1 MNGFNLLI
9 ISSINVRIDKKLKY
23 RNLQRIIFMKKQ
35 LDGQLNLF
43 DYISQEEKSISL
55 KKEQTESDDQR
66 KENQITLYKECTFCW
81 CSTCKHNEKGQ
92 ALPRD
97 FAGEKKP
104 CPSCDFCIKQKKA
117 EICEIGSYENGCKLR
132 AEEEG
137 MISE

>member
-1 MNGFNLLI
+1 
-9 ISSINVRIDKKLKY
+9 
-23 RNLQRIIFMKKQ
+23 MKKQ

-43 DYISQEEKSISL
+43 DYISQEEKSVSV
-55 KKEQTESDDQR
+55 KNEHTESENQS
-66 KENQITLYKECTFCW
+66 KENQITLYKECAICW
-81 CSTCKHNEKGQ
+81 CSTCRHNEKGQ

-104 CPSCDFCIKQKKA
+104 CPSCDFCIRQKKA

-137 MISE
+137 IISV